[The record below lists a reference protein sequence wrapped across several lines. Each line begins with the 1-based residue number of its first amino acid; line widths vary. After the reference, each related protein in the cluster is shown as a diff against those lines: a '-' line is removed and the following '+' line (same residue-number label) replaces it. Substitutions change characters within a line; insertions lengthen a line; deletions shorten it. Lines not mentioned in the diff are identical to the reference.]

1 MKLILASK
9 SGVRKK
15 ILDDNGIDS
24 DVIVSNVDED
34 EVKASLLNEGA
45 DPLIISKN
53 LAEIKSIK
61 VSSKNPDR
69 VVLGADSVISLNNE
83 LINKPKSRNEA
94 FDILKKLNNSKHYL
108 ISSVCIS
115 KNGAMIWNH
124 TDSSE
129 LKMKNL
135 TDEQLLNY
143 LNKIKTET
151 LLAYGVYQV
160 EAEGLRLFEYIK
172 GDHNSIM
179 GLPIKDIINY
189 INKYKK
195 MTKKYGIIGNPIKH
209 SLSPILHNYWFKK
222 YKIDANYS
230 IIETENSELP
240 NLINRIKNKDLIGI
254 NITLPYKQKIVP
266 HIDVLINDAEITS
279 SVNTIF
285 LDDKGTIVGENTD
298 VYGLQAAYLK
308 EVDDISRKNALV
320 IGAGGVSPSVIL
332 SLEKCGVKNISLANR
347 TEDKCI
353 FLKKKFKYLNIINW
367 ANLKN
372 ELKNYDI
379 IINATSLGLKNGQ
392 DFNFNFDQ
400 VKNSLIYI
408 DTIYNPLET
417 KTFKYLKERNI
428 RVFNGLEMFIYQGQ
442 KAFYLWTK
450 INPEIDQ
457 KLIELLLSKLK

>member
-15 ILDDNGIDS
+15 ILDDNNIDT

-34 EVKASLLNEGA
+34 EVKASLINEGA

-69 VVLGADSVISLNNE
+69 MVLGADSVISLKNQ
-83 LINKPKSRNEA
+83 LINKPKNRNEA

-129 LKMKNL
+129 LKMKNF

-151 LLAYGVYQV
+151 LQAYGVYQV
-160 EAEGLRLFEYIK
+160 EAEGKELFEYIK

-195 MTKKYGIIGNPIKH
+195 
-209 SLSPILHNYWFKK
+209 
-222 YKIDANYS
+222 
-230 IIETENSELP
+230 
-240 NLINRIKNKDLIGI
+240 
-254 NITLPYKQKIVP
+254 
-266 HIDVLINDAEITS
+266 
-279 SVNTIF
+279 
-285 LDDKGTIVGENTD
+285 
-298 VYGLQAAYLK
+298 
-308 EVDDISRKNALV
+308 
-320 IGAGGVSPSVIL
+320 
-332 SLEKCGVKNISLANR
+332 
-347 TEDKCI
+347 
-353 FLKKKFKYLNIINW
+353 
-367 ANLKN
+367 
-372 ELKNYDI
+372 
-379 IINATSLGLKNGQ
+379 
-392 DFNFNFDQ
+392 
-400 VKNSLIYI
+400 
-408 DTIYNPLET
+408 
-417 KTFKYLKERNI
+417 
-428 RVFNGLEMFIYQGQ
+428 
-442 KAFYLWTK
+442 
-450 INPEIDQ
+450 
-457 KLIELLLSKLK
+457 